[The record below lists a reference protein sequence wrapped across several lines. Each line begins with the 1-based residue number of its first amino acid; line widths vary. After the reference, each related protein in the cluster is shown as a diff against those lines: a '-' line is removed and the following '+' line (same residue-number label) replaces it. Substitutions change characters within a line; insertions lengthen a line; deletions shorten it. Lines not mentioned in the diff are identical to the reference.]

1 MKNTIKYL
9 FLLTIIGGLLIGCSS
24 KKTEDPEVP
33 AQPTTL
39 EGTTESIMEKIQE
52 PLDIELMIMGENVDL
67 SDKDAVKYNL
77 GLDKATGIKEAY
89 VSNGMMSQAYAVVL
103 VRVEEDADAK
113 KIANDMVAGVDPMK
127 WICVGADDIQAA
139 VSGDLILFVMID
151 SKLDTAGSSDYFD
164 SFETLTGTSIDATFK
179 R

>member
-1 MKNTIKYL
+1 MKKTISYL
-9 FLLTIIGGLLIGCSS
+9 FLLTINGGLLVGCSS

-33 AQPTTL
+33 SQPSTV

-52 PLDIELMIMGENVDL
+52 PLKIELMIMGESVDL
-67 SDKDAVKYNL
+67 SDKDSLKYNL
-77 GLDKATGIKEAY
+77 GLDKSDGIKEAY

-103 VRVEEDADAK
+103 VRTEEGADAK

-127 WICVGADDIQAA
+127 WICAGADDIQAA

-151 SKLDTAGSSDYFD
+151 SKLDTAGSSEYFD
-164 SFETLTGTSIDATFK
+164 AFEALTGVSVDATYK